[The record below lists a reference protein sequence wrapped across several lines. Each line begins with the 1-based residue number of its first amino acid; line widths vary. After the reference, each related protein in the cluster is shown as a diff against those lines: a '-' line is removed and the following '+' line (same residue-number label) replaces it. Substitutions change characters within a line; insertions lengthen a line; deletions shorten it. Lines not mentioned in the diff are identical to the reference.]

1 MKSRLKAAG
10 IGLIVLG
17 LVFFSGCSFLNSPE
31 LESKPE
37 ENQEMNAD
45 QELPLNEEKDQ
56 NQESDQ
62 DQDQDQ
68 ENGQVSGEECL
79 VGNWHTVPGTIS
91 DYLSE
96 AMNSTADGAITFGVE
111 EIEGYLSLEFTADG
125 EMLGQADEYQV
136 QVTIEEL
143 GSEIEIIMSL
153 SGSGEYEAD
162 GSTITITDP
171 DYDAVAAG
179 DGLIAGIQTGE
190 QVVRLDL
197 EPGSFSIQGGPLAMS
212 DEVES
217 TNGTSYSCEGDTLI
231 LDIPDFSSVEWV
243 RVQ

>member
-1 MKSRLKAAG
+1 MKLRLKVFL

-17 LVFFSGCSFLNSPE
+17 FVFLSGCSLLNSQDPE
-31 LESKPE
+31 PE
-37 ENQEMNAD
+37 QNQELAAD
-45 QELPLNEEKDQ
+45 QELPQNEEQ

-62 DQDQDQ
+62 DQ
-68 ENGQVSGEECL
+68 ESSTASGGECL
-79 VGNWHTVPGTIS
+79 VGTWQTVPGTIS

-96 AMNSTADGAITFGVE
+96 AMNSTADGAITFSVE
-111 EIEGYLSLEFTADG
+111 EIEGYLSLEFTEEG

-136 QVTIEEL
+136 RVTIEEL

-153 SGSGEYEAD
+153 SGSAEYAAD
-162 GSTITITDP
+162 GSTLTITDP

-179 DGLIAGIQTGE
+179 EGLLAGIQTGE

-197 EPGSFSIQGGPLAMS
+197 EPGSFSVQGGPLAMS

-217 TNGTSYSCEGDTLI
+217 TSGTPYSCEGDSLTLE
-231 LDIPDFSSVEWV
+231 IPDFSSVNWI
-243 RVQ
+243 RVE

>member
-1 MKSRLKAAG
+1 MKSRFKVAG
-10 IGLIVLG
+10 LGLIVLG

-31 LESKPE
+31 LESEPE
-37 ENQEMNAD
+37 QNQEIDAD
-45 QELPLNEEKDQ
+45 QELPQ
-56 NQESDQ
+56 NVEP
-62 DQDQDQ
+62 DQ
-68 ENGQVSGEECL
+68 EQNAEHESSPSAGGQCL
-79 VGNWHTVPGTIS
+79 VGNWQTVPGTIS

-136 QVTIEEL
+136 RVTIEEL
-143 GSEIEIIMSL
+143 GSEIDIIMSL
-153 SGSGEYEAD
+153 SGAAEYAAD
-162 GSTITITDP
+162 GSTLTITDP

-197 EPGSFSIQGGPLAMS
+197 EPGSFSVQGGPLAMS

-217 TNGTSYSCEGDTLI
+217 TNGTSYSCEGDTLT
-231 LDIPDFSSVEWV
+231 LDIPDFSSVDWV